1 MCVCK
6 RERERERERGKERER
21 ERERERSQ
29 VTAAYAKHS
38 ENIHNAFGEQGSRY
52 ALGSQFR
59 L

>member
-1 MCVCK
+1 MCVRLCEAD
-6 RERERERERGKERER
+6 REREREEEKG
-21 ERERERSQ
+21 RERSQ